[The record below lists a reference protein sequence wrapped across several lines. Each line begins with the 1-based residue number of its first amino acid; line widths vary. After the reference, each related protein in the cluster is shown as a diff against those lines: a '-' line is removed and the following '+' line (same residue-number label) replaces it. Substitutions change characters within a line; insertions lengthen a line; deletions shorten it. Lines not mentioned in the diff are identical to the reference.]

1 MQARVRRRVQVGVV
15 EALTTVEYEVK
26 LALGDVRGQAADE
39 QRANF
44 FFGVGRG
51 GGIGRGG
58 CSGSGVGF
66 KTRQLGEG
74 HGGKSFG
81 EEER

>member
-1 MQARVRRRVQVGVV
+1 MRRRVQVGVV

-26 LALGDVRGQAADE
+26 LALGDVLGQATDE
-39 QRANF
+39 QRAHF
-44 FFGVGRG
+44 FFGGGRG

-58 CSGSGVGF
+58 SSGSGVGF
-66 KTRQLGEG
+66 KTGQLGEG

-81 EEER
+81 KEER